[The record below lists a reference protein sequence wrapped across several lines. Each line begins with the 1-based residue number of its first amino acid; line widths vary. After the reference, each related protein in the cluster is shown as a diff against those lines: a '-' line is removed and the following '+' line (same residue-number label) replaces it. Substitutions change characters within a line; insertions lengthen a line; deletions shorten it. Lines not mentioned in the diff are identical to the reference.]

1 MRLSLLILI
10 KQVHPAECSESYHLS
25 AESRRTSLIDVVFAF
40 LISVLSLPA
49 MYFAAILT
57 GFGHSPGDIDLIL
70 YFNKGV

>member
-1 MRLSLLILI
+1 
-10 KQVHPAECSESYHLS
+10 
-25 AESRRTSLIDVVFAF
+25 
-40 LISVLSLPA
+40 